1 MRNPNNDE
9 DAALCGALRWA
20 SGSIG
25 VASRGAL
32 TRRLTMAT
40 QNRSL
45 QRAVR
50 HVLLASAAGAAVV
63 ALPTQAQD
71 STIQEVVVTGSRI
84 STPNMT
90 SISPVTAIAAED
102 IAATGKVRVEDILN
116 QLPQAMAAQG
126 STISNGSTGTA
137 TVDLRG
143 LNAKRTLVL
152 VNGRRLMPGNP
163 DSGPGPNSGAPDLNQ
178 IPRALIERVE
188 VLTGGAS
195 SVYGADAVAGVVN
208 FIMNTRF
215 EGVKVEANYTFNNHK
230 NDNPAADI
238 VRAAGYDLPDSS
250 VNTGYSRDFSFVMG
264 SNFAED
270 RGNATFYA
278 TYRDVEAVLQG
289 DYDFSACTFNSGDV
303 FTCGGSG
310 TTYPSR
316 LRPRAP
322 ASAGGGLGNFVIDGT
337 TGSMRPYDA
346 ATDTYNFGPLNFY
359 QRPDERYTAGV
370 FTDLEVA
377 DGQTAY
383 GEFMFMKDRSISQI
397 APSGAF
403 GQEFTVPC
411 SNPLFTDQQRQ
422 LFCEQYGLSTAAAST
437 DTVNVV
443 VNRRN
448 VEGGGRQN
456 DIGHESYR
464 AVIGMRGDIN
474 DVWSYDA
481 YGQYGETSFTS
492 LQSADFSITRLGR
505 AMDVVRDANGN
516 AVCRSFADGSD
527 PACVPYNVWQLGGV
541 SSDQLDYLQIPLVQQ
556 GVTTERVANASVTGD
571 LSQYGL
577 KSPAAQSGL
586 MVNVGVEW
594 RQEKSELVPDLALL
608 SGDGAGQGGPTT
620 AIAGGYIAKDLF
632 AEARMAL
639 IEDRPF
645 AQSLSVEAGYRY
657 SDYSLDFTT
666 DTYKLGLEWTPIA
679 DIRARTSFQRSVRV
693 PNVAELFGARSVGLD
708 GTVDV
713 CAGAPVLTF
722 EQCAR
727 TGVTLAQYGN
737 IDVNP
742 AAQYN
747 GFVGGNPDLQPE
759 TADTLSFGLAFQP
772 SFAPGLRLQV
782 DYFDIKIE
790 DAIQNPNADFTLMLC
805 ALNGDPDLCSR
816 ITRDQDGSLFQS
828 NGGFIVDTFENI
840 GEIHTSGIDFDASYA
855 FDIGNA
861 GRLGVDFVGTYVT
874 ALETTPQAGVEYDC
888 VGLYGSVCGVPA
900 PEWRHKLDTTWRTP
914 WMGIDLTLS
923 WRYFDEVQRDAESSA
938 GDNPFLSFLGQFTG
952 VRPTDSVLGSRSY
965 LDLTGSVTLADKYTL
980 RLGVNNMLDKDPPL
994 SGNLT
999 CPTGPCNGN
1008 TWPQVYDT
1016 LGRQIF
1022 GLVTIDF

>member
-1 MRNPNNDE
+1 
-9 DAALCGALRWA
+9 
-20 SGSIG
+20 
-25 VASRGAL
+25 
-32 TRRLTMAT
+32 MAT

-63 ALPTQAQD
+63 ALPTQAAD
-71 STIQEVVVTGSRI
+71 ESTIQEVVVTGSRI

-102 IAATGKVRVEDILN
+102 IAASGKVRVEDILN

-126 STISNGSTGTA
+126 STISNGASGTA

-152 VNGRRLMPGNP
+152 INGRRLMPGNP
-163 DSGPGPNSGAPDLNQ
+163 DSGPGANSGAPDLNQ

-230 NDNPAADI
+230 NDNSAADV
-238 VRAAGYDLPDSS
+238 VRAAGYELPDSS
-250 VNTGYSRDFSFVMG
+250 VNTGYTRDFSFVMG
-264 SNFAED
+264 SNFAD
-270 RGNATFYA
+270 DKGNATFYA

-289 DYDFSACTFNSGDV
+289 DYDFSACTLNSGEA

-322 ASAGGGLGNFVIDGT
+322 DSAGGGLGNYIIDRDSGALRAYN
-337 TGSMRPYDA
+337 S

-359 QRPDERYTAGV
+359 QRPDERYTAGM
-370 FTDLEVA
+370 FTDLEVSE
-377 DGQTAY
+377 GMTAY

-397 APSGAF
+397 APSGSF

-411 SNPLFTDQQRQ
+411 DNPLFTGQERQ
-422 LFCEQYGLSTAAAST
+422 LFCEQYGLSTAPGST
-437 DTVNVV
+437 DTVNVAV
-443 VNRRN
+443 SRRN
-448 VEGGGRQN
+448 IEGGGRQN

-464 AVIGMRGDIN
+464 AVIGLRGDLN
-474 DVWSYDA
+474 DTWSYDV
-481 YGQYGETSFTS
+481 YGQYGQTNFTS
-492 LQSADFSITRLGR
+492 LQSADFSVTRLAR
-505 AMDVVRDANGN
+505 AMDVTRDANGN
-516 AVCRSFADGSD
+516 AVCRSVVDGTD

-541 SSDQLDYLQIPLVQQ
+541 TQDQLNYLQIPLVQQ
-556 GVTTERVANASVTGD
+556 GETLERVVNASMTGD
-571 LSQYGL
+571 LGNYGI
-577 KSPAAQSGL
+577 KSPAASTGL
-586 MVNVGVEW
+586 MVNAGVEW
-594 RQEKSELVPDLALL
+594 REESSELTPDLALL

-620 AIAGGYIAKDLF
+620 PINGGYIAKDVF

-639 IEDRPF
+639 VEDKPMV
-645 AQSLSVEAGYRY
+645 QSLSMEAGYRY

-666 DTYKLGLEWTPIA
+666 DTYKLGMEWTPIQ
-679 DIRARTSFQRSVRV
+679 DIRARASYQRSVRV

-727 TGVTLAQYGN
+727 TGVTAAQYGN
-737 IDVNP
+737 IDVNS
-742 AAQYN
+742 ASQYN

-759 TADTLSFGLAFQP
+759 TADTFSFGLAFQP
-772 SFAPGLRLQV
+772 GFAPGLRLQL
-782 DYFDIKIE
+782 DYFDIKIK

-805 ALNGDPDLCSR
+805 ALNGDPNLCSR

-828 NGGFIVDTFENI
+828 ANGFIVDTFENI
-840 GEIHTSGIDFDASYA
+840 GQIHTSGIDVDAAYSFDV
-855 FDIGNA
+855 GNA
-861 GRLGVDFVGTYVT
+861 GKIGLNFVGTWMKS
-874 ALETTPQAGVEYDC
+874 LETTPQAGVSYDC

-914 WMGIDLTLS
+914 WAGVDVTLS
-923 WRYFDEVQRDAESSA
+923 WRYMEKVTRDAESSP

-965 LDLTGSVTLADKYTL
+965 VDLTGAVTLADKYTL
-980 RLGVNNMLDKDPPL
+980 RVGVNNLFDKDPPL
-994 SGNLT
+994 TGNLT

-1008 TWPQVYDT
+1008 TWPQMYDT

>member
-1 MRNPNNDE
+1 
-9 DAALCGALRWA
+9 
-20 SGSIG
+20 
-25 VASRGAL
+25 
-32 TRRLTMAT
+32 MAT

-50 HVLLASAAGAAVV
+50 YVLLASAAGAAVA
-63 ALPTQAQD
+63 ALPAQAAD
-71 STIQEVVVTGSRI
+71 ETISEVIVTGSRI

-126 STISNGSTGTA
+126 SMISNGSSGTA

-152 VNGRRLMPGNP
+152 INGRRLMPGNP
-163 DSGPGPNSGAPDLNQ
+163 DSGPGPNAAAPDLNQ

-215 EGVKVEANYTFNNHK
+215 EGVKVEANYTFNQHK
-230 NDNPAADI
+230 NDNPAADV
-238 VRAAGYDLPDSS
+238 VRNAGYALPDSS
-250 VNTGYSRDFSFVMG
+250 VNTGYARDFSFVMG
-264 SNFAED
+264 SNFAD
-270 RGNATFYA
+270 DKGNATFYA
-278 TYRDVEAVLQG
+278 TYRDVEAILQG
-289 DYDFSACTFNSGDV
+289 QYDFSACTLNSGDA

-310 TTYPSR
+310 TTFPSR

-322 ASAGGGLGNFVIDGT
+322 DSAGGGLGNFIIDSGT
-337 TGSMRPYDA
+337 GALRPYNS
-346 ATDTYNFGPLNFY
+346 ATDTYNFGPANFY

-370 FTDLEVA
+370 FADLEVSE
-377 DGQTAY
+377 GMTAY

-397 APSGAF
+397 APSGSF

-411 SNPLFTDQQRQ
+411 SNPLFTAQEQQ
-422 LFCEQYGLSTAAAST
+422 LFCGQYGLSTAANST

-464 AVIGMRGDIN
+464 TVLGLRGDLN
-474 DVWSYDA
+474 DTWSYDV
-481 YGQYGETSFTS
+481 YGQYGTTNFTS
-492 LQSADFSITRLGR
+492 LQTADFSITRLGR
-505 AMDVVRDANGN
+505 AMDVVRDASGN
-516 AVCRSFADGSD
+516 AVCRSVMDGTD

-541 SSDQLDYLQIPLVQQ
+541 TQAQLNYLQIPLVQQ
-556 GVTTERVANASVTGD
+556 GETTERVVNASVTGD
-571 LSQYGL
+571 LTNYGI
-577 KSPAAQSGL
+577 KSPAANTGL
-586 MVNVGVEW
+586 MVNAGLEW
-594 RQEKSELVPDLALL
+594 RQERSELVPDLALL

-620 AIAGGYIAKDLF
+620 PIDGGYIAKDVF

-639 IEDRPF
+639 VEDKP
-645 AQSLSVEAGYRY
+645 AVQSLSVEAGYRY

-666 DTYKLGLEWTPIA
+666 DTYKLGLEWTPIE
-679 DIRARTSFQRSVRV
+679 DIRARTSYQRSVRV
-693 PNVAELFGARSVGLD
+693 PNVAELYGVRSVGLD

-727 TGVTLAQYGN
+727 TGVTAAQYGN
-737 IDVNP
+737 IDVNS
-742 AAQYN
+742 ASQYN

-759 TADTLSFGLAFQP
+759 TADTFSFGLAFQP
-772 SFAPGLRLQV
+772 RFAPGLRLQL
-782 DYFDIKIE
+782 DYFDIKIK

-805 ALNGDPDLCSR
+805 ALNGDPTLCSR
-816 ITRDQDGSLFQS
+816 IQRDQDGSLFQS
-828 NGGFIVDTFENI
+828 NDGFVVDTFENI
-840 GEIHTSGIDFDASYA
+840 GSIHTSGIDFDASYTLDVGA
-855 FDIGNA
+855 A
-861 GRLGVDFVGTYVT
+861 GRLGFDFVGTWVES
-874 ALETTPQAGVEYDC
+874 LETTPQAGVKYDC

-914 WMGIDLTLS
+914 WAGIDVTLA
-923 WRYFDEVQRDAESSA
+923 WRYFDEVKRDAESSPS
-938 GDNPFLSFLGQFTG
+938 DNPYLSFLGQFTG

-965 LDLTGSVTLADKYTL
+965 IDLTGSLTVADKYTF
-980 RLGVNNMLDKDPPL
+980 RVGVNNLFDKDPPL
-994 SGNLT
+994 TGNLT

-1008 TWPQVYDT
+1008 TFPQVYDT